1 MRAGVSTAKRTAI
14 APRSFC
20 TRPRAETSTAL
31 MSTAP
36 LSEGS
41 AGRSSRIVDS
51 ARIVAVAPPTN
62 GSHLYGAVTVTLIG
76 SPTRPVVPVEGFARK
91 VMQTCAGDETDPVP
105 LRNSVVS
112 ACCWIQCA
120 RPSAWLGRAADHR
133 GRARALV
140 GEVVRVQ
147 PVVQR
152 LRKVDQ
158 REHEQ
163 TENRDDERELDR
175 RLATLVA

>member
-20 TRPRAETSTAL
+20 ARCARDRGL

-51 ARIVAVAPPTN
+51 ARIVAVAPPVN

-91 VMQTCAGDETDPVP
+91 VMQTCAGDGTDPVP
-105 LRNSVVS
+105 LRNSAVS
-112 ACCWIQCA
+112 ACCWIQ
-120 RPSAWLGRAADHR
+120 
-133 GRARALV
+133 RARLPPGW
-140 GEVVRVQ
+140 GELPITAAARTPSFARWFASSQ
-147 PVVQR
+147 
-152 LRKVDQ
+152 
-158 REHEQ
+158 
-163 TENRDDERELDR
+163 
-175 RLATLVA
+175 